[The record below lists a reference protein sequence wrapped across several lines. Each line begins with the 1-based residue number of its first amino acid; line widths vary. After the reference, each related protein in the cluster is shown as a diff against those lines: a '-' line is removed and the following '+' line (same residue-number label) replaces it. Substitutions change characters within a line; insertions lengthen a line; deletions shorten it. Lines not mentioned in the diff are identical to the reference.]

1 MTSCSAHAPAP
12 PRPVAAVSWSGGK
25 DACVAFHRARTEFD
39 FAVAITMM
47 DESGERSRSH
57 GLRRDVMQAQVHA
70 LGLEWLTRG
79 CSWDSYEATFI
90 DALHEA
96 RRRGVTHLVCGDI
109 LYPEHR
115 AWVEKACG
123 AANLTAVE
131 PIFGTPTIEVY
142 REFLAIG
149 GAAHIVAIEASKLA
163 PDWLFRQLDEASL
176 PLFEELGVDPCG
188 ENGEYHTLVTNCPAF
203 SGPIAVEPG
212 DRVSR
217 SGYWAV
223 DVRLRARR

>member
-1 MTSCSAHAPAP
+1 M
-12 PRPVAAVSWSGGK
+12 
-25 DACVAFHRARTEFD
+25 AFHRARNEVD
-39 FAVAITMM
+39 FAFAITMM

-57 GLRRDVMQAQVHA
+57 GLRRDVMQAQVDA
-70 LGLEWLTRG
+70 LGIRWLTRG
-79 CSWDSYEATFI
+79 CSWDSYEASFI

-96 RRRGVTHLVCGDI
+96 RRGGVTHLVCGDI

-115 AWVEKACG
+115 EWVEKACR

-131 PIFGTPTIEVY
+131 PIFGTPTLNVY
-142 REFLAIG
+142 REFLEMG
-149 GAAHIVAIEASKLA
+149 GVARIVAIEASKLD

-176 PLFEELGVDPCG
+176 PSFAQRGVDPCG

-203 SGPIAVEPG
+203 SGPVAVEPG
-212 DRVSR
+212 EHVLR

-223 DVRLRARR
+223 DVRLAASR